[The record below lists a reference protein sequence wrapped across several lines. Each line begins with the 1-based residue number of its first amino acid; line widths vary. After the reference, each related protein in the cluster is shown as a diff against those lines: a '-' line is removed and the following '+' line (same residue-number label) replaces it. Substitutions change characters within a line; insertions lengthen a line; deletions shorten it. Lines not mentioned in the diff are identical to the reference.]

1 MYRTVAKTIVF
12 FVILLMPLEIVRAA
26 ATEVPSTSDR
36 TLTLHAQTD
45 AWSLDSFLFEKTEEE
60 TERTE
65 EETDGMMRVILEDF
79 SRIAV
84 SLSFYHTP
92 QVPFTALTSQFDA
105 RTPLHQLNC
114 VFLI

>member
-1 MYRTVAKTIVF
+1 MYRTLAKTIVLL
-12 FVILLMPLEIVRAA
+12 VILLMPLEIVRAA
-26 ATEVPSTSDR
+26 ATDVPSTSDR
-36 TLTLHAQTD
+36 TVTLHAETES
-45 AWSLDSFLFEKTEEE
+45 WTLGSFLFEKTEEE
-60 TERTE
+60 TERSE

-92 QVPFTALTSQFDA
+92 QVPFTALTFQYDA